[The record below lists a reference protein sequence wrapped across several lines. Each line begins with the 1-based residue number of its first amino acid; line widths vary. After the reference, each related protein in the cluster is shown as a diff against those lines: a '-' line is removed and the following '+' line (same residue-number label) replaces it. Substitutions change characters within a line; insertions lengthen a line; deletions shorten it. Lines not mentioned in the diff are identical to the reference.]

1 MGRHHHGV
9 DLGHCFSLGRA
20 RLGSVLLS
28 GGSVRPRLSGVLLRR
43 GSVLLGCGNVRA
55 RPRRVLLGGLGVRPR
70 LRRVSLRRGGCR
82 LRFAQGALRGL
93 GRGFRGGCF
102 GGGRVHL
109 GSRRGSLIGRR
120 AQRRARC
127 RHDRACRY

>member
-20 RLGSVLLS
+20 RLGSVLLR
-28 GGSVRPRLSGVLLRR
+28 GGSVRLRLSSVLLRR
-43 GSVLLGCGNVRA
+43 GDVRA
-55 RPRRVLLGGLGVRPR
+55 RPRRVLLGSLGVRAR
-70 LRRVSLRRGGCR
+70 LRRISLRRGGCR

-93 GRGFRGGCF
+93 GRGFRGGRF
-102 GGGRVHL
+102 GGGRVQF
-109 GSRRGSLIGRR
+109 GSRRGSLVGRG